1 MILKTNNATNLVKSA
16 GLETSVVEVCTSPE
30 SVKILTE
37 NLYSDVPLA
46 IVREL
51 STNAIDANRDAGN
64 RLNDFIIHI
73 PSPKEPYFSIED
85 HGTGMSKEKVM
96 HVFKDFFKST
106 RDKDNKHAG
115 MYGLG
120 AKTPLAYTHNFTIV
134 SSFNGESNTYVEI
147 WENDKLPEISL
158 VPNTTK
164 KSSVSGTKII
174 VPVKEDD
181 IYDFNLAIIRACA
194 FFPGLP
200 VFENLDKD
208 QTFKYGDYVSSFR
221 DCIMTMELL
230 DKINQG
236 FKKADFNKLD
246 YFYKKVDVFTSGLYV
261 EMGNVGYPINE
272 TTLFDPD
279 SNFGKFY
286 SELEKHFSIIIIHA
300 NIGDV
305 DVLPSRE
312 GLKFSKKTMNYL
324 KSWFISFVADKYEI
338 SNDINIRIKNY
349 ATNKFIKMI
358 DYIYEN
364 RDLIFEN
371 KKDTF
376 IKFYNFYQNDKNV
389 IAKIFHD
396 NNSVLTYVPDE
407 EINHKNELLPY
418 PYIDNLANE
427 YIPHAKYNL
436 RVIVN
441 TPDVKK
447 HLKSTTLR
455 NLSGTYIRSHIME
468 LPDYKEYIYLFT
480 SPLTLK
486 AFDECGI
493 SYSEIRDFTKIKTK
507 PNDAWANKK
516 IFEVHYKIKN
526 QNAVTTTTLW
536 SWNDARRLAIDN
548 NLQVYFLI
556 KTRKGQV
563 CPCSIKVKSDTET
576 IFVSSRFDYACSSI
590 VNDPLTNTEK
600 DCIIVSGSINNI
612 TRASENSGNL
622 LVRSFVDDIKHVI
635 GSTLE
640 EIKSLPM
647 IEPNNLIKIIRETC
661 SNYVD
666 SYDWP
671 ENSVFKNLF
680 DTFQYGDEN
689 DNRRSDKLDW
699 LEFGIGHDYLRMFLR
714 LPSNGNEELIKLYK
728 EAFVTRSSLAEKLKS
743 YPLIGLK
750 LLNGYQD
757 EHGFTKSGSTENNNK
772 YIKFLVDYFAK
783 EDGAKPKSSTN

>member
-1 MILKTNNATNLVKSA
+1 MILKTDNATNLVKST

-73 PSPKEPYFSIED
+73 PSQKEPYFSIED

-120 AKTPLAYTHNFTIV
+120 AKTPLAYTRNFTIV
-134 SSFNGESNTYVEI
+134 SSFNGESNTYVEV
-147 WENDKLPEISL
+147 WENDKLPEVSL

-164 KSSVSGTKII
+164 KSSISGTKITI
-174 VPVKEDD
+174 PVKVDD
-181 IYDFNLAIIRACA
+181 IYAFNQAIIKACV

-200 VFENLDKD
+200 TFENLDKD
-208 QTFKYGDYVSSFR
+208 QTFKYSDYVSPYR
-221 DCIMTMELL
+221 DCVMTIELL

-236 FKKADFNKLD
+236 FKKTDFNRHD
-246 YFYKKVDVFTSGLYV
+246 YFYDKVDVFTSKLYV
-261 EMGNVGYPINE
+261 EMGNVGYPIDE
-272 TTLFDPD
+272 TELFNPD

-286 SELEKHFSIIIIHA
+286 YELKKHFSTIIIHT

-312 GLKFSKKTMNYL
+312 GLKFSKKTTSYL
-324 KSWFISFVADKYEI
+324 KSWFISFIADKYEI
-338 SNDINIRIKNY
+338 SNDINTRIKNY
-349 ATNKFIKMI
+349 ATNEFIKMI

-364 RDLIFEN
+364 LDLIFEN
-371 KKDTF
+371 KKDAF
-376 IKFYNFYQNDKNV
+376 IKFYNLYQNDREV

-396 NNSVLTYVPDE
+396 NNSVLTYVPKG
-407 EINHKNELLPY
+407 EINCKNGLLPY
-418 PYIDNLANE
+418 SYIDNLADE
-427 YIPHAKYNL
+427 YIPNAKYNL

-441 TPDVKK
+441 TPEVKK

-468 LPDYKEYIYLFT
+468 LPNYKEYIYLFT

-486 AFDECGI
+486 AFDEHGI
-493 SYSEIRDFTKIKTK
+493 LYSEIRDFTEIKTK
-507 PNDAWANKK
+507 PNDAWADKDV
-516 IFEVHYKIKN
+516 FEVQYKIKN
-526 QNAVTTTTLW
+526 QDAITATKLW
-536 SWNDARRLAIDN
+536 SWNNVKRFAVDN
-548 NLQVYFLI
+548 NLHVYFLI
-556 KTRKGQV
+556 KTRKGQF
-563 CPCSIKVKSDTET
+563 CPCSIRVSKDTET
-576 IFVSSRFDYACSSI
+576 IFVGSRFDYACNDI
-590 VNDPLTNTEK
+590 VSDPLTDTKK
-600 DCIIVSGSINNI
+600 DCIIVSSGISNI
-612 TRASENSGNL
+612 TKASENSENL
-622 LVRSFVDDIKHVI
+622 LVKSFVDDIKHVI
-635 GSTLE
+635 CSTLE
-640 EIKSLPM
+640 EIKSLPK
-647 IEPNNLIKIIRETC
+647 IESNNLIKIIRETC
-661 SNYVD
+661 GDYVN
-666 SYDWP
+666 SYAWP
-671 ENSVFKNLF
+671 ENSVFKKLF
-680 DTFQYGDEN
+680 DTFQYGDKN
-689 DNRRSDKLDW
+689 DKRRSDKLDW

-714 LPSNGNEELIKLYK
+714 LPSKGNEELIKLYK
-728 EAFVTRSSLAEKLKS
+728 ETFINRSSLADKLKS

-757 EHGFTKSGSTENNNK
+757 EYGFIQRGSSENYTKS
-772 YIKFLVDYFAK
+772 IRFLVDYFAK

>member
-1 MILKTNNATNLVKSA
+1 MILKTDNATNLVKST

-73 PSPKEPYFSIED
+73 PSQKEPYFSIED

-120 AKTPLAYTHNFTIV
+120 AKTPLAYTRNFTIV
-134 SSFNGESNTYVEI
+134 SSFNGESNTYVEV

-164 KSSVSGTKII
+164 KSSVSGTKITI
-174 VPVKEDD
+174 PVKVDD
-181 IYDFNLAIIRACA
+181 IYAFNQAIIKACA

-200 VFENLDKD
+200 TFENLDKD
-208 QTFKYGDYVSSFR
+208 QTFKYSDYVSPYR
-221 DCIMTMELL
+221 DCVMTIGLL

-236 FKKADFNKLD
+236 FKKTDFNRHD
-246 YFYKKVDVFTSGLYV
+246 YFYDKVDVFTSKLYV
-261 EMGNVGYPINE
+261 EMGNVGYPIDE
-272 TTLFDPD
+272 TELFNPD

-286 SELEKHFSIIIIHA
+286 YELKKHFSTIIIHA

-312 GLKFSKKTMNYL
+312 GLKLSKKTTSYL
-324 KSWFISFVADKYEI
+324 KSWFISFIADKYEI
-338 SNDINIRIKNY
+338 SNDINTRIKNY
-349 ATNKFIKMI
+349 ATNEFIKMI

-364 RDLIFEN
+364 LDLIFEN
-371 KKDTF
+371 KKDAF
-376 IKFYNFYQNDKNV
+376 IKFYNLYQNDREV

-396 NNSVLTYVPDE
+396 NNSILTYVLKG
-407 EINHKNELLPY
+407 EIDCKNGLLPY
-418 PYIDNLANE
+418 PYIDNLADE
-427 YIPHAKYNL
+427 YIPNAKYNL

-441 TPDVKK
+441 TPEVKK

-455 NLSGTYIRSHIME
+455 NLSGTYIRSHIMG
-468 LPDYKEYIYLFT
+468 LPNYKEYIYLFT

-486 AFDECGI
+486 AFDEHGI
-493 SYSEIRDFTKIKTK
+493 LYSEIRDFTEIKTK
-507 PNDAWANKK
+507 PNDAWADKDV
-516 IFEVHYKIKN
+516 FEVQYKIKN
-526 QNAVTTTTLW
+526 QDAITVAKLW
-536 SWNDARRLAIDN
+536 SWNNVKRFAVDN
-548 NLQVYFLI
+548 NLHVYFLI
-556 KTRKGQV
+556 KTRKGQF
-563 CPCSIKVKSDTET
+563 CPCSIRVSKDTET
-576 IFVSSRFDYACSSI
+576 IFVGSRFDYACNDI
-590 VNDPLTNTEK
+590 VSDPLTDTKK
-600 DCIIVSGSINNI
+600 DCIIVSSGISNI
-612 TRASENSGNL
+612 TKASENSENL
-622 LVRSFVDDIKHVI
+622 LVKSFVDDIKHVI
-635 GSTLE
+635 CSTLE
-640 EIKSLPM
+640 EIKSLPK
-647 IEPNNLIKIIRETC
+647 IESNNLIKIIRETC
-661 SNYVD
+661 GDYVK
-666 SYDWP
+666 SYAWP
-671 ENSVFKNLF
+671 ENSVFKKLF
-680 DTFQYGDEN
+680 DTFQYGDKN
-689 DNRRSDKLDW
+689 DKRRSDKLDW
-699 LEFGIGHDYLRMFLR
+699 LEFGIGQDYLRMFLR
-714 LPSNGNEELIKLYK
+714 LPSKGNEELIKLYK
-728 EAFVTRSSLAEKLKS
+728 ETFVNRSSLADKLKS

-757 EHGFTKSGSTENNNK
+757 EYGFIQRGSSENYTK

>member
-1 MILKTNNATNLVKSA
+1 MILKTDNATNLVKST

-73 PSPKEPYFSIED
+73 PSQKEPYFSIED

-120 AKTPLAYTHNFTIV
+120 AKTPLAYTRNFTIV
-134 SSFNGESNTYVEI
+134 SSFNGESNTYVEV

-158 VPNTTK
+158 VPDTTK
-164 KSSVSGTKII
+164 KSSISGTKITI
-174 VPVKEDD
+174 PVKVDD
-181 IYDFNLAIIRACA
+181 IYAFNQAIVRACA

-200 VFENLDKD
+200 TFENLDKD
-208 QTFKYGDYVSSFR
+208 QTFKYSDCPYR
-221 DCIMTMELL
+221 DCVMTIDLL

-236 FKKADFNKLD
+236 FKKTDLNRWN

-261 EMGNVGYPINE
+261 EMGNVGYPIDE
-272 TTLFDPD
+272 TELFNPD

-286 SELEKHFSIIIIHA
+286 YELKKHFSTIIIHA

-312 GLKFSKKTMNYL
+312 GLKFSKKTTSYL
-324 KSWFISFVADKYEI
+324 KSWFISFIADKYEI
-338 SNDINIRIKNY
+338 SNDINTRIKNY

-364 RDLIFEN
+364 LDLIFEN
-371 KKDTF
+371 KKDAF
-376 IKFYNFYQNDKNV
+376 IKFYNLYQNDREV

-396 NNSVLTYVPDE
+396 NNSVLTYVPNG
-407 EINHKNELLPY
+407 EIDCKNGLLPY
-418 PYIDNLANE
+418 PYIDNLADE
-427 YIPHAKYNL
+427 YISHAKYNL

-441 TPDVKK
+441 TPEVKK

-468 LPDYKEYIYLFT
+468 LPNYKEYIYLFT

-486 AFDECGI
+486 AFDEHGI
-493 SYSEIRDFTKIKTK
+493 SYSEIRDFTEIKTK
-507 PNDAWANKK
+507 PNDAWADKDV
-516 IFEVHYKIKN
+516 FEVQYKIKN
-526 QNAVTTTTLW
+526 QDAITVAKLW
-536 SWNDARRLAIDN
+536 SWNNVKRFAVDN
-548 NLQVYFLI
+548 TLHVYFLI
-556 KTRKGQV
+556 KTRKGQF
-563 CPCSIKVKSDTET
+563 CPCSIKVNKDTET
-576 IFVSSRFDYACSSI
+576 IFVSSRFEYACNDI
-590 VNDPLTNTEK
+590 VCDPLTDTKK
-600 DCIIVSGSINNI
+600 DCIIVSSVISNI
-612 TRASENSGNL
+612 IKASENSENL
-622 LVRSFVDDIKHVI
+622 LVKSFVDDIKHVI
-635 GSTLE
+635 CSTLE
-640 EIKSLPM
+640 EIKSLPK
-647 IEPNNLIKIIRETC
+647 IESNNLIKIIRETC
-661 SNYVD
+661 GDYVN
-666 SYDWP
+666 SYTWP
-671 ENSVFKNLF
+671 EDSVFKKLF
-680 DTFQYGDEN
+680 DTFQYGDKA
-689 DNRRSDKLDW
+689 DQRRSDKLNW

-714 LPSNGNEELIKLYK
+714 LPSKGNEELIKLYK
-728 EAFVTRSSLAEKLKS
+728 ETFVNRSSLADKLKS

-750 LLNGYQD
+750 LLDGYRD
-757 EHGFTKSGSTENNNK
+757 EYGFMKSSSSENYTK

>member
-1 MILKTNNATNLVKSA
+1 MILKTDNATNLVKST

-73 PSPKEPYFSIED
+73 PSQKEPYFSIED

-120 AKTPLAYTHNFTIV
+120 AKTPLAYTRNFTIV
-134 SSFNGESNTYVEI
+134 SSFNGESNTYVEV

-164 KSSVSGTKII
+164 KSSISGTKITI
-174 VPVKEDD
+174 PVKVDD
-181 IYDFNLAIIRACA
+181 IYAFNQAIVRACA

-200 VFENLDKD
+200 TFENIDKD
-208 QTFKYGDYVSSFR
+208 QTFKYS
-221 DCIMTMELL
+221 DCPYKDCVMTIDLL
-230 DKINQG
+230 DKINQV
-236 FKKADFNKLD
+236 FKKTDFNRWD
-246 YFYKKVDVFTSGLYV
+246 YFYGKVDVFTSRLYV
-261 EMGNVGYPINE
+261 EMGNIGYPIDE
-272 TTLFDPD
+272 AELFNPD

-286 SELEKHFSIIIIHA
+286 YELKKHFSTIIIHA

-312 GLKFSKKTMNYL
+312 GLKFSKKTTSYL
-324 KSWFISFVADKYEI
+324 ESWFISFIADKYEI
-338 SNDINIRIKNY
+338 SNDINTRIKNY

-364 RDLIFEN
+364 LDLIFEN
-371 KKDTF
+371 KKDAF
-376 IKFYNFYQNDKNV
+376 IKFYNLYQNDREV

-396 NNSVLTYVPDE
+396 NNSVLTYVPNG
-407 EINHKNELLPY
+407 EIDCKNGLLPY
-418 PYIDNLANE
+418 PYIDNLADE
-427 YIPHAKYNL
+427 YTSHAKYNL

-441 TPDVKK
+441 TPEVKK

-455 NLSGTYIRSHIME
+455 NLSGTYIRSHIMG
-468 LPDYKEYIYLFT
+468 LPNYKEYIYLFT

-486 AFDECGI
+486 AFDEHGI
-493 SYSEIRDFTKIKTK
+493 LYSEIRDFTEIKTK
-507 PNDAWANKK
+507 PNNAWADKDV
-516 IFEVHYKIKN
+516 FEVQYKIKN
-526 QNAVTTTTLW
+526 QDAITAAKLW
-536 SWNDARRLAIDN
+536 SWNNVKRFAVDN
-548 NLQVYFLI
+548 NLNVYFLI
-556 KTRKGQV
+556 KTRKGQF
-563 CPCSIKVKSDTET
+563 CPCSIKVNKDTET
-576 IFVSSRFDYACSSI
+576 IFVDSRFDCACNDI
-590 VNDPLTNTEK
+590 VSDPLTDTKK
-600 DCIIVSGSINNI
+600 DCIIVSSGISNI
-612 TRASENSGNL
+612 IKASENSENL
-622 LVRSFVDDIKHVI
+622 LVKSFVDDIKHVI
-635 GSTLE
+635 CSTLE
-640 EIKSLPM
+640 EIKSLPK
-647 IEPNNLIKIIRETC
+647 IESNNLIKIIRETC
-661 SNYVD
+661 GDYVS
-666 SYDWP
+666 SYAWP
-671 ENSVFKNLF
+671 ENSIFKNLF
-680 DTFQYGDEN
+680 DTFQYGDKN
-689 DNRRSDKLDW
+689 DKRRSDKLNW

-714 LPSNGNEELIKLYK
+714 LPSKGNEELIKLYK
-728 EAFVTRSSLAEKLKS
+728 ETFVNRSSLADKLKS

-750 LLNGYQD
+750 LLDGYRD
-757 EHGFTKSGSTENNNK
+757 EYGFMKSSSSGNYTK